1 MNSIIFSFLP
11 IVILICFWIR
21 WRKHRLILFQRYG
34 IPGPKPNFF
43 TGNLKEITEKKVE
56 CLQEWTKKYGK
67 IFGVYLGSKPALI
80 CSDLEFIKI
89 LEIKEFKHFT
99 NRDMI
104 LPDGGI
110 SHKLILKSV
119 PLLKNEEWKISRSIN
134 NRNFSSGKI
143 KNMSNLL
150 IPPINTFLNKISE
163 QKGNTFDILKL
174 YRKLTFDIICR
185 TIFGLTSDVQSQETS
200 KIFQSAERIF
210 GIDISDI
217 LVRLSIFFS
226 ELEPL
231 PTYLRNVIDSIR
243 SMMNYPSVRFIF
255 ENCKNIIQFR
265 KKSES
270 TRFAS

>member
-1 MNSIIFSFLP
+1 M
-11 IVILICFWIR
+11 
-21 WRKHRLILFQRYG
+21 ILFQRYG

-143 KNMSNLL
+143 KNDYIRTYIRCAKSRDQQD
-150 IPPINTFLNKISE
+150 FSIS
-163 QKGNTFDILKL
+163 
-174 YRKLTFDIICR
+174 
-185 TIFGLTSDVQSQETS
+185 
-200 KIFQSAERIF
+200 
-210 GIDISDI
+210 
-217 LVRLSIFFS
+217 
-226 ELEPL
+226 
-231 PTYLRNVIDSIR
+231 
-243 SMMNYPSVRFIF
+243 
-255 ENCKNIIQFR
+255 
-265 KKSES
+265 
-270 TRFAS
+270 